1 MSSRIALLLLFESF
15 LCTSYGKK
23 GTFHKWVFHVS
34 PQATMEKVHGI
45 VAVLKLTIE
54 ITEARDSWCKVSPIK
69 MSFMSKAESLSN
81 QNLKGTTTTLKSSIQ
96 TCYSQALLRFISCQK
111 ARDPI

>member
-34 PQATMEKVHGI
+34 PQATMEKVREI

-54 ITEARDSWCKVSPIK
+54 ITEARESCCKVSPIK

-81 QNLKGTTTTLKSSIQ
+81 QDLKKELQ
-96 TCYSQALLRFISCQK
+96 QH
-111 ARDPI
+111 